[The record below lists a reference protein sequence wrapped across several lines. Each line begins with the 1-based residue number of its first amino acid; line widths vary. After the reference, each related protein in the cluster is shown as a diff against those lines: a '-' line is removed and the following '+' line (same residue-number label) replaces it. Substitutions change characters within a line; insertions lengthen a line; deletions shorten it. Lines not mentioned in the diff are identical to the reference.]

1 MFFFFG
7 FAYWKCFF
15 GIFIY
20 LCPLTCSWGN
30 GHWSLR
36 QHRSWSQKGKGN
48 EFIMFLFIYF
58 HGELCLQTN
67 LLFKTPTFVWWHI
80 ITTFTVTLSER
91 DPIFT
96 WCHGCFLLFGMIYAS
111 LGSQMAKWSAFTR
124 LGGRTFPGTELYLPE
139 PCLAGLPMPSS
150 WEIAVS
156 ICWGCCC
163 EEPD

>member
-1 MFFFFG
+1 MQHT
-7 FAYWKCFF
+7 KCF
-15 GIFIY
+15 
-20 LCPLTCSWGN
+20 S
-30 GHWSLR
+30 SLVLHIGSASLGFLFTSV
-36 QHRSWSQKGKGN
+36 HRHVHGEMDTDHSVNTGPEVKRGKGN
-48 EFIMFLFIYF
+48 EFIMFVFIYF

-156 ICWGCCC
+156 IC
-163 EEPD
+163 